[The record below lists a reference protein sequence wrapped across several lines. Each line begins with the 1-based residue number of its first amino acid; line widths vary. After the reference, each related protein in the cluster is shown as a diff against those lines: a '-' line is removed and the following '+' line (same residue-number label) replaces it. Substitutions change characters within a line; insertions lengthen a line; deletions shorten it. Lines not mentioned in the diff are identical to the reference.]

1 MDGDSIRN
9 LKRSLKVK
17 VQAALAGET
26 PQSVALLLR
35 ADRLPIAVVTDSLG
49 VSTTRVVSYVDL
61 LATLDESATVSAL
74 TREATNHVE
83 LAAPPDG
90 TLLLD
95 LVQRAS
101 ANSYVLTGHVSSQ
114 THLFSLEQ
122 GAPGNEEKYLTTHSI
137 TLPPIVYRA
146 VWSEETRGVGELSI
160 CLLSPDLEE
169 GPTPETDLYRWP
181 FSNVYTTFQGVL
193 EGVCWHRKEQIPT
206 PLAQIPERLVTRFV
220 GIPNNADRY
229 SGDLS
234 INAPP
239 DVPRS
244 YAGLLETLEARG
256 GVPHDWLVPAGRTVR
271 QLHTQE
277 GRDQQI

>member
-1 MDGDSIRN
+1 MDSDSIRN
-9 LKRSLKVK
+9 LKKSLKVE
-17 VQAALAGET
+17 VEAAVAGET

-35 ADRLPIAVVTDSLG
+35 ADRLPRVVVTDSLG

-61 LATLDESATVSAL
+61 LATLDGTTTVTAL
-74 TREATNHVE
+74 AREATNHIP

-90 TLLLD
+90 TLLLN
-95 LVQRAS
+95 LVERAS
-101 ANSYVLTGHVSSQ
+101 SNSYVLTGFMPSQ
-114 THLFSLEQ
+114 ERLFTLEQ
-122 GAPGNEEKYLTTHSI
+122 GVPGCGEKDLATYNI
-137 TLPPIVYRA
+137 TLPPVVYRA
-146 VWSEETRGVGELSI
+146 VWDEEARSVGELSL
-160 CLLSPDLEE
+160 CLLSPDLGG
-169 GPTPETDLYRWP
+169 GPTPETELYRWP
-181 FSNVYTTFQGVL
+181 FSNVYTSFQGVL
-193 EGVCWHRKEQIPT
+193 EGVCRYQKEQIPT
-206 PLAQIPERLVTRFV
+206 PLAQIPERLVGRFV

-239 DVPRS
+239 DVPTS

-277 GRDQQI
+277 GRDQQT

>member
-1 MDGDSIRN
+1 MDSDPVRN
-9 LKRSLKVK
+9 LKKSLKVE
-17 VQAALAGET
+17 VEAALAGET

-35 ADRLPIAVVTDSLG
+35 ADRLPRAVVTDSRG

-61 LATLDESATVSAL
+61 LATLDESVTMSAL

-95 LVQRAS
+95 LIQRAS
-101 ANSYVLTGHVSSQ
+101 ANSYVLTGYMPSQ
-114 THLFSLEQ
+114 EHLFSLEE
-122 GAPGNEEKYLTTHSI
+122 GSPGQQEKELTTYGI

-146 VWSEETRGVGELSI
+146 VWDEETHSASELSI
-160 CLLSPDLEE
+160 CLLSPDLEGE
-169 GPTPETDLYRWP
+169 PTPETNLYRWP

-193 EGVCWHRKEQIPT
+193 EGVCWHRKQQIPT
-206 PLAQIPERLVTRFV
+206 PLAETPERLVERFV
-220 GIPNNADRY
+220 GIPNDVDRY

-239 DVPRS
+239 DVPTS
-244 YAGLLETLEARG
+244 YAGLLEALEARG

-277 GRDQQI
+277 GRGEQT

>member
-1 MDGDSIRN
+1 MGSDSIRN
-9 LKRSLKVK
+9 LKKSLKVE

-26 PQSVALLLR
+26 PQCVALLLR
-35 ADRLPIAVVTDSLG
+35 ADRLPRAVVTDSLG

-61 LATLDESATVSAL
+61 LATLDESATVTAL
-74 TREATNHVE
+74 AREATNHVE

-90 TLLLD
+90 TLLVD

-101 ANSYVLTGHVSSQ
+101 ASSYVLTGFMPSRE
-114 THLFSLEQ
+114 HLFTLEQ
-122 GAPGNEEKYLTTHSI
+122 VVPGERVKETTTYDI

-146 VWSEETRGVGELSI
+146 VWKEEAHSVSELSV
-160 CLLSPDLEE
+160 CLLSPDLEGE
-169 GPTPETDLYRWP
+169 PTPETELYRWA

-193 EGVCWHRKEQIPT
+193 EGVCWYQKERIPT
-206 PLAQIPERLVTRFV
+206 SLTEVPEKLVKRFV

-229 SGDLS
+229 SGDLCV
-234 INAPP
+234 NTPP

-244 YAGLLETLEARG
+244 YAGLLETLEAKG

-277 GRDQQI
+277 GRDRQT